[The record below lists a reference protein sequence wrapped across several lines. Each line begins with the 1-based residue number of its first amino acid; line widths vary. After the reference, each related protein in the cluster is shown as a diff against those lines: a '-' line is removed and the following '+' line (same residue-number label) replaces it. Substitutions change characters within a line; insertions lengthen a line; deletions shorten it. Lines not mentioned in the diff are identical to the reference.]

1 MQQYLAT
8 LEFMMFPPIS
18 YNYNQRLKRLYINSD
33 NFNGCG
39 VGDYLMFECT
49 VYPTP
54 ELYPEMWSDF
64 WLKEYV
70 VSLAKYQ
77 WGLNL
82 SKYQNVQLPG
92 GITMNG
98 DQIKQE
104 ARQELQQMRDRFAMD
119 AADPPLDLVG

>member
-1 MQQYLAT
+1 MVA
-8 LEFMMFPPIS
+8 
-18 YNYNQRLKRLYINSD
+18 
-33 NFNGCG
+33 G

-49 VYPTP
+49 TYPTP

-98 DQIKQE
+98 DQIKNE
-104 ARQELQQMRDRFAMD
+104 SITRTSKNERRFAMD
-119 AADPPLDLVG
+119 DADPPLDLVG